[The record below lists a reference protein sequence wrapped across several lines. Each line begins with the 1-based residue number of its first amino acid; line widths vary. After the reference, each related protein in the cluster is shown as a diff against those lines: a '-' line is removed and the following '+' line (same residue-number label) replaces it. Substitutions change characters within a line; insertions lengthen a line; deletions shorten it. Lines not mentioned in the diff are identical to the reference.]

1 MVIMTY
7 DQLVTLEAIIKH
19 GSFKAASQHL
29 FKSQPSL
36 SMAIKKLEEE
46 FGIKLFNREN
56 YRPTLTDEGMAFY
69 QKSLPALEKFN
80 DLDLFGKELGH
91 GIETEINISLDAICP
106 LEEVSSIFKY
116 FMEPHITTS
125 LNLNV
130 DMLDELHRKLIEQEI
145 DFAIGVNLK
154 PHPDIESVPILKTKM
169 VPVIASEFYLR
180 TSGSLEDL
188 HNYPQIIVKSSPK
201 ADQRKIIG
209 AVKGMKQWFTTD
221 MSMKEK
227 LILNGLGW
235 GRLPLH
241 QVKTDIEQ
249 GRLSIVK
256 NIVNIDSF
264 DIDISL
270 LRNIKKI
277 QGPNTKRLWNF
288 LLKIETTSID
298 DKA

>member
-1 MVIMTY
+1 MTY

-46 FGIKLFNREN
+46 FGIQIFNREN
-56 YRPTLTDEGMAFY
+56 YRPTLTDEGKAFY

-80 DLDLFGKELGH
+80 ELNLFGKELGL
-91 GIETEINISLDAICP
+91 GVEPEINISLDAICP
-106 LEEVSSIFKY
+106 LDEISSIFKH

-130 DMLDELHRKLIEQEI
+130 DMLDELHRKLINKEI
-145 DFAIGVNLK
+145 DFAIGVNFK
-154 PHPDIESVPILKTKM
+154 PHSDIETVPILKTSM
-169 VPVIASEFYLR
+169 VPVISNEFYEN
-180 TSGSLEDL
+180 TQGTITDL
-188 HNYPQIIVKSSPK
+188 YKYPQIIVKSSAN

-209 AVKGMKQWFTTD
+209 AVKEMKQWFTTD

-241 QVKTDIEQ
+241 QVKSSLDNNKLKIIEN
-249 GRLSIVK
+249 ITEVK
-256 NIVNIDSF
+256 SY
-264 DIDISL
+264 DIDITL
-270 LRNIKKI
+270 LRNIKKV
-277 QGPNTKRLWNF
+277 QGPNTKRLWNY
-288 LLKIETTSID
+288 LLKMQNNYE
-298 DKA
+298 